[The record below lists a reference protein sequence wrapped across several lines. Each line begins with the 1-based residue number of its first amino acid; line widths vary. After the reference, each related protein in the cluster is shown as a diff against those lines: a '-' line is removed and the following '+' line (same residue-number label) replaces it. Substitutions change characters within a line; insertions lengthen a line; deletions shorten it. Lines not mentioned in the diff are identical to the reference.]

1 MYRPRGLF
9 DDTIDIQYGQKNK
22 YYLYN
27 RAKGWLTHLM
37 HLLTTH
43 ATALTPLA
51 RATVTELG

>member
-27 RAKGWLTHLM
+27 RAKGWLTHL
-37 HLLTTH
+37 LTTH